1 LKKVLL
7 LATGRFCLMMA
18 FRFNGEETA
27 AFTRQFYLTCVENA
41 SENDWQILNNL
52 HATKEISESKL

>member
-1 LKKVLL
+1 ML
-7 LATGRFCLMMA
+7 A

-52 HATKEISESKL
+52 HATKEIPEAKL